1 MLMSCYLLQISIG
14 TYLRLLKLMPVQH
27 PFAIQITQATVFACC
42 DFIVQLILVCTIGDA
57 HDYSMYLLKYSKIY
71 RCWIV
76 WGHNIHVVIVPSIL
90 ACAMLG
96 LSAYLYFSLANFDL
110 LPLAMWVVA
119 GGVRLYAVQG
129 EFFNPTLNGTLGVT
143 GLATSMTVNVLVM
156 GLIIFKILRVFR
168 EVKTNSNEQMLG
180 VISGSTLRTVMF
192 ILIESGTALF
202 SIQLVR
208 LVVYTVLTTNFKSG
222 NAYNAYNLTV
232 GIHEMINVIIR

>member
-1 MLMSCYLLQISIG
+1 
-14 TYLRLLKLMPVQH
+14 
-27 PFAIQITQATVFACC
+27 
-42 DFIVQLILVCTIGDA
+42 
-57 HDYSMYLLKYSKIY
+57 
-71 RCWIV
+71 
-76 WGHNIHVVIVPSIL
+76 
-90 ACAMLG
+90 
-96 LSAYLYFSLANFDL
+96 
-110 LPLAMWVVA
+110 MWVVA

-129 EFFNPTLNGTLGVT
+129 EFFNPALNGTLGVT
-143 GLATSMTVNVLVM
+143 GLAASMTVNVLVM

-168 EVKTNSNEQMLG
+168 EVKTNSNEQILG